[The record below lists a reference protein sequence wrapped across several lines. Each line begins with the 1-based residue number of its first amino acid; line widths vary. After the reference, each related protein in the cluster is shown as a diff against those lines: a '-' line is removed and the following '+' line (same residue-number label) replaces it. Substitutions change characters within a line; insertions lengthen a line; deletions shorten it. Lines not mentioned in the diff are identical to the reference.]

1 MIFFLW
7 TQRCDFACGIL
18 CSVFFYFLP
27 HQCNMTISWALVV
40 VGQIMLRLFL
50 FQFNVLTT
58 FRIEL
63 QCKFV
68 TLKAENTPSLIVCIY
83 MLLLWKHLK
92 KCMFYLFYTFTSLFS
107 LSHFFYEYVYW
118 EHGKLCVLGARGMMR
133 RLKIPLFAL
142 SVYMLSF
149 LWKVA
154 VQNDLLA
161 NWLWYYCVWLPKG
174 RVQQL

>member
-1 MIFFLW
+1 
-7 TQRCDFACGIL
+7 
-18 CSVFFYFLP
+18 
-27 HQCNMTISWALVV
+27 MTISWALVV

-92 KCMFYLFYTFTSLFS
+92 KCMFYLFYAFTSLFS
-107 LSHFFYEYVYW
+107 LSHFFLW
-118 EHGKLCVLGARGMMR
+118 ICVLRAWETLCFRGQR
-133 RLKIPLFAL
+133 DDEAVKDSSVCLERIYVIIPLEGGSAEWSACKL
-142 SVYMLSF
+142 VVVLLRLTAEREGS
-149 LWKVA
+149 A
-154 VQNDLLA
+154 VVK
-161 NWLWYYCVWLPKG
+161 WLK
-174 RVQQL
+174 